1 MDIRRA
7 LQRKA
12 AYYRYCWK
20 NDEAPLPGQLE
31 PLQIPFGSVSVIF
44 ASEPEEVES
53 HIVLRKLRALL
64 LGYGRAWTFR
74 KALIDKVFYS
84 GPFLFL
90 VWLACVIILAIAREM
105 LCAAMR

>member
-74 KALIDKVFYS
+74 KALIDKIMGS

-90 VWLACVIILAIAREM
+90 VWLLCVILLSIVKTVLFSSVR
-105 LCAAMR
+105 